1 MKKTQITI
9 IFLLSN
15 LILFA
20 QEMYISDKLEKIWE
34 TPDILKVSES
44 VCYDADRDILF
55 VSCINGNPTGKDGR
69 GYIAKISL
77 DGKIVKEK
85 WVSGLDAPKGM
96 GIYKDKLYV
105 TDIDNITQINI
116 NSGEVEKHF
125 PVEGAKFLNDIA
137 IDPYGIVYFSDMS
150 TNIIHKLS
158 NGKVEIFLEDPQIS
172 SPNGLLYENKDIII
186 GTKNGVFA
194 VRISDGKIWHLIRD
208 TGGID
213 GLKPDG
219 KGNYI
224 ISDWQGKVQ
233 LVNTEK
239 KPEVLLNT
247 TDAGINAADI
257 EFIIDQKLLLIPTF
271 GANCVVAYR
280 VLTE

>member
-1 MKKTQITI
+1 MKKLKLVVLLMFTGLTI
-9 IFLLSN
+9 
-15 LILFA
+15 FA
-20 QEMYISDKLEKIWE
+20 QGIYISDKLKKIWE
-34 TPDILKVSES
+34 TPDVLKVSES
-44 VCYDADRDILF
+44 VCFDVERDILY

-69 GYIAKISL
+69 GYIAKVSL
-77 DGKIVKEK
+77 DGEIIDER
-85 WVSGLDAPKGM
+85 WISDLNAPKGM
-96 GIYKDKLYV
+96 GIFNGKLYV
-105 TDIDNITQINI
+105 TDIDNIVEINI
-116 NSGEVEKHF
+116 STGKIEKHF
-125 PVEGAKFLNDIA
+125 PVEGAKFLNDIT
-137 IDPYGIVYFSDMS
+137 IGPYGVIYFSDMG

-158 NGKVEIFLEDPQIS
+158 NGKVEIFIEDPRIS
-172 SPNGLLYENKDIII
+172 NPNGVFYENKDIII

-194 VRISDGKIWHLIRD
+194 VRISDGKIWHLIKN

-219 KGNYI
+219 NGNYI

-257 EFIIDQKLLLIPTF
+257 EFIIDQKLLLVPTF
-271 GANCVVAYR
+271 GANSVVAYR
-280 VLTE
+280 VLKE